1 MQILDAI
8 YHNPDWITSVELD
21 QLLPLKFRTI
31 QNQLRML
38 SEMDLIIKEEV
49 KPAYRYRVDKTKDL
63 SYYHDYMKVFKM
75 NRTEQINREYE
86 WTMRN

>member
-1 MQILDAI
+1 
-8 YHNPDWITSVELD
+8 
-21 QLLPLKFRTI
+21 
-31 QNQLRML
+31 L